1 MKYVKII
8 AKSSSY
14 FVEGSEVYVE
24 YNNDSRF
31 KRLRA
36 DELNDFIKLA
46 YDLGGGLVVVGYC
59 LVTEENKI
67 KFDNIEMDEASSH
80 QFDLGARVLDSK
92 FELLDNL
99 TFEQI
104 EE

>member
-1 MKYVKII
+1 MKYIKII

-14 FVEGSEVYVE
+14 FVEGSELYVE

-36 DELNDFIKLA
+36 DELNAFIKLA
-46 YDLGGGLVVVGYC
+46 YDMGGGLVLVGYC
-59 LVTEENKI
+59 IVTEDNKI
-67 KFDNIEMDEASSH
+67 KFDKMEMDEASRH
-80 QFDLGARVLDSK
+80 QFELGSIVLDSK

-99 TFEQI
+99 AFEQI

>member
-1 MKYVKII
+1 MKYIKII

-14 FVEGSEVYVE
+14 FVEGSELYVE

-36 DELNDFIKLA
+36 DELNAFIKLA
-46 YDLGGGLVVVGYC
+46 YDMGGGLVLVGYC
-59 LVTEENKI
+59 MVKEDNKI
-67 KFDNIEMDEASSH
+67 KFDKMEMDEASRN
-80 QFDLGARVLDSK
+80 QFELGSIVLDSK

-99 TFEQI
+99 AFEQI